1 MIENVSWRNFRR
13 LDRSKRAFNERE
25 RERERE
31 RKGGDKVREREVP
44 GGKVF
49 KIKVGLL
56 AFGATAA
63 DRNKVDD
70 QVEGV
75 PNKMKFVPWWLW

>member
-1 MIENVSWRNFRR
+1 MCHGETFEDLTEVSER
-13 LDRSKRAFNERE
+13 LMRE

-31 RKGGDKVREREVP
+31 RKGCDKVREREVP

-75 PNKMKFVPWWLW
+75 PNKMKFVP

>member
-1 MIENVSWRNFRR
+1 MCHGETFEDLTEVSER
-13 LDRSKRAFNERE
+13 LM

-31 RKGGDKVREREVP
+31 RKGCDKVREREVP

>member
-1 MIENVSWRNFRR
+1 M
-13 LDRSKRAFNERE
+13 
-25 RERERE
+25 
-31 RKGGDKVREREVP
+31 REREVP

>member
-1 MIENVSWRNFRR
+1 MCHGETFEDLTEVSER
-13 LDRSKRAFNERE
+13 LMRE
-25 RERERE
+25 RERES
-31 RKGGDKVREREVP
+31 KGCDKVREREVP

>member
-1 MIENVSWRNFRR
+1 MCHGETFEDLTEVSER
-13 LDRSKRAFNERE
+13 LMRE

-31 RKGGDKVREREVP
+31 RKGCDKVREREVP